1 MRITRFIRLRYEA
14 TVEPYETLHH
24 AAARMRSTGLSA
36 LPVMRRDV
44 VIGLITEKD
53 LVKAIAIGGHP
64 CEARVADY
72 MTTGAIAAAPYDEAS
87 VALLKMLAIGCLH
100 LPVVSEHQ
108 FVGMVS
114 ARELLA
120 TQTVVQGVAV

>member
-1 MRITRFIRLRYEA
+1 MRRTR
-14 TVEPYETLHH
+14 
-24 AAARMRSTGLSA
+24 LSA
-36 LPVMRRDV
+36 LPVLRRDE

-53 LVKAIAIGGHP
+53 LVKAMAIGGHP
-64 CEARVADY
+64 GEALVADY
-72 MTTGAIAAAPYDEAS
+72 MTAGAIAAAPYDEAS

-100 LPVVSEHQ
+100 LPVLSEHQ